1 MWTAIVLTCP
11 QKSWCSALETELQKI
26 IKYRNIR
33 TEEVLVVPDPGDDHG
48 GGVGSGGATLNA
60 LLVATEHLS
69 ARAGHTTVV
78 SDLLFTA
85 RILIVHLGPAL
96 LPLPTGLQYIADDEA
111 QLAVPATNLERTLEV
126 ASRLVRDQEGVL
138 VASADILLQG
148 KLELEGVS
156 LSGDIVLPTLTSSP
170 EYASQHG
177 VVFKSSDGS
186 VSNILYQPA
195 AEELSEQVDIISGLV
210 WFRPQVAESLVKL
223 YSLSPI
229 DGCTYM
235 GADSGASQG
244 LQMSLYY
251 DLLPAA
257 CSGVTQQV
265 RDQSVCSAVVRET
278 RKYFRSSSRAT
289 VGRH

>member
-33 TEEVLVVPDPGDDHG
+33 TEEVLVVPDPGDDGG

-148 KLELEGVS
+148 RLELEEVS
-156 LSGDIVLPTLTSSP
+156 LASGDIVLPTLTSSP

-195 AEELSEQVDIISGLV
+195 PEELSEQVDIISGLV
-210 WFRPQVAESLVKL
+210 WFRPKVAESLVKL

-265 RDQSVCSAVVRET
+265 RDQSVCCGERNKE
-278 RKYFRSSSRAT
+278 KYFRSSSRAT